1 MRARGSGDIVNIASL
16 AGQNGVANMVAY
28 SASKHAVLGFSRSL
42 MLETRK
48 EGIRVLAICPG
59 SVDTP
64 MMRGQPALTPA
75 YDRILQAEDVARA
88 VVDALALPRRALVS
102 EIEVRPTNP

>member
-1 MRARGSGDIVNIASL
+1 
-16 AGQNGVANMVAY
+16 MVAY

-48 EGIRVLAICPG
+48 EGIRVVAICPG

-64 MMRGQPALTPA
+64 MMRNQPALNPA
-75 YDRILQAEDVARA
+75 YDRILQPEDVARA

-102 EIEVRPTNP
+102 ELEVRPTNP